1 MKIWKIAAIAALG
14 LTSFAAN
21 NVAPTKAELEEMY
34 NTAYR
39 AFDAGKFQEALKQL
53 DAIDARQPDLAA
65 SKNLRGVILMR
76 QGNYDQ
82 AEAALTEASRIDPK
96 FWNARFN
103 MAEIPFL
110 KKDWPEARK
119 RFEQL
124 LSTGQSDL
132 AKEASQLIQYKILL
146 TYLMEGKSNMVDS
159 ILAKLELSPDTPAVD
174 YVKAA
179 VALQQKN
186 ETEAK
191 DWISAAEKNYSPQ
204 LNKLFVE
211 SLYEIGWMEKPSGQR
226 RASLPLMTAAERT
239 EKTKAFARSKF
250 EQSQQ
255 AFRQRDFATALKLVD
270 EADKVEPNQPSTLN
284 LRGEILMLQAKFDD
298 AETAFKKAAKLD
310 PKLRDAQY
318 NLAQIPFKKKE
329 YAKAR
334 DRFETL
340 YKRIPGGDKNQAAE
354 LIKFKIYMTL
364 VMEGKESRAHSM
376 MEEFQFTGDT
386 PALYYAQAAWEYK
399 HNNAQKA
406 EDWTNSANKIYSP
419 ALNGVFADAF
429 YDVGWLQ
436 RPEGTTAPA
445 VAFDTGN
452 AATSQT
458 DGGPAVE
465 PSPIPDK
472 GPAANKQGGTLAL
485 APSTSAPDG
494 GMELASAGATA
505 NQTSL
510 TASVPETNSPAE
522 QPVAQSPSTGGEST
536 TASQPVT
543 LETASAST
551 VSSNQNQAEQQP
563 VAPETTAPSTVS
575 SNQNQ
580 TEQQPAAQTS
590 PPEQTSAGTAP
601 AKVSSS
607 TVVGASSRR
616 LWIVGGLLLAAV
628 VLIAVAILPGLRRG
642 YKFSVPGSAQPEPH
656 ADTAVVKA
664 RTAPAHTIGVQG
676 NGFAGGP
683 RQVSLQLK
691 PWSSPVRQGAL
702 PSAKAG
708 GAFDRLKG
716 SKSAPPRPPA
726 AIEPQHEESAAVAEP
741 FFESVGPVLPVV
753 EPQHKDNVRN
763 PLKESPPVAEPFF
776 ESVGPVLEQAPEA
789 VPAVAPQETE
799 LDGSKPVTEFS
810 EASTTTPP
818 SVENEILEVP
828 EEPVFAAQEA
838 NEFFEHP
845 REEAF
850 VAYEQPNEIFA
861 GEPEYAWPDTEAAA
875 ELTAVPVENDQ
886 PQETVFA
893 EREAFV
899 ERENLPERESF
910 TEGEVPVNDVI
921 AERASDFQPPPTVPV
936 LPVFP
941 QPTIPATMSETTQTP
956 PAPIAKAP
964 VPPVSKPQPQAPVPA
979 TGMQT
984 SVQLTF
990 SFEIAAMQLTPSFK
1004 MGVLKV
1010 RPISKLVTMRLPSP
1024 QRAQSPLNLQVAFEV
1039 VKIQPVAGA
1048 LGTIRVVPSQQQRP
1062 AMGGMPSFAVAGLQ
1076 VVPNSETAP
1085 VQLTPSSQGRASVLI
1100 TVPFQISTLE
1110 FSPTLEIGS
1119 VMLNSNSKQVVV
1131 QLPGTGPGPVEGAPM
1146 FEIANLEL
1154 NEGGEI
1160 VMMQLNLL
1168 SGLKRA

>member
-1 MKIWKIAAIAALG
+1 MRIWKIAAIAALG
-14 LTSFAAN
+14 LTAFAAD

-39 AFDAGKFQEALKQL
+39 AFDAGKFPEALKQL

-82 AEAALTEASRIDPK
+82 AEAALTEAARIDPK

-191 DWISAAEKNYSPQ
+191 DWITAAEKNYSPQ

-270 EADKVEPNQPSTLN
+270 EADKVDPNQPATLN
-284 LRGEILMLQAKFDD
+284 LRGEILMQQGQFDN
-298 AETAFKKAAKLD
+298 AEVAFKKAAKLD

-340 YKRIPGGDKNQAAE
+340 YKRMPGGEKNQAAE

-364 VMEGKESRAHSM
+364 LMEGKESRAHSM

-445 VAFDTGN
+445 VAFDAGN
-452 AATSQT
+452 VATSQT

-494 GMELASAGATA
+494 GMELASAGAAA

-510 TASVPETNSPAE
+510 TGSAPETNSPAE
-522 QPVAQSPSTGGEST
+522 QSVAQSPSTSSEST
-536 TASQPVT
+536 TASQPVAP
-543 LETASAST
+543 ETASAST
-551 VSSNQNQAEQQP
+551 VSSDQNQAEQQP
-563 VAPETTAPSTVS
+563 VAPETASASTVA

-580 TEQQPAAQTS
+580 TEQQPVAQTS
-590 PPEQTSAGTAP
+590 PPEQASAGTAP
-601 AKVSSS
+601 AKASSS
-607 TVVGASSRR
+607 TVAGASSRR

-628 VLIAVAILPGLRRG
+628 VLIAVAILPALRRG
-642 YKFSVPGSAQPEPH
+642 YKFSVPGSSQPEPS
-656 ADTAVVKA
+656 ADTAVFKA

-683 RQVSLQLK
+683 RQVSLELK
-691 PWSSPVRQGAL
+691 PWNSPVRQSAL
-702 PSAKAG
+702 PLSKAG
-708 GAFDRLKG
+708 GAFNRLKG
-716 SKSAPPRPPA
+716 SKSKPSRLPAPV
-726 AIEPQHEESAAVAEP
+726 EPQREESAPVAEP
-741 FFESVGPVLPVV
+741 FFESVGPVLAAV
-753 EPQHKDNVRN
+753 EPQR
-763 PLKESPPVAEPFF
+763 KESAPVAEPFFESVGPVLAAVEPQREESAPVAEPFF
-776 ESVGPVLEQAPEA
+776 ESVGPVLEQAPEV
-789 VPAVAPQETE
+789 VPAVAPQETG
-799 LDGSKPVTEFS
+799 LDGSEAVTEFA
-810 EASTTTPP
+810 EASTTTPRP
-818 SVENEILEVP
+818 VENEILEVP

-838 NEFFEHP
+838 NEFSEHP
-845 REEAF
+845 REEAV
-850 VAYEQPNEIFA
+850 VAYEQPNEVFA
-861 GEPEYAWPDTEAAA
+861 SGAEYAWPGTEAAA
-875 ELTAVPVENDQ
+875 ELTAEPIGNDQ
-886 PQETVFA
+886 PHETIFA

-899 ERENLPERESF
+899 ERENFAR
-910 TEGEVPVNDVI
+910 
-921 AERASDFQPPPTVPV
+921 
-936 LPVFP
+936 
-941 QPTIPATMSETTQTP
+941 
-956 PAPIAKAP
+956 
-964 VPPVSKPQPQAPVPA
+964 
-979 TGMQT
+979 
-984 SVQLTF
+984 SV
-990 SFEIAAMQLTPSFK
+990 
-1004 MGVLKV
+1004 
-1010 RPISKLVTMRLPSP
+1010 
-1024 QRAQSPLNLQVAFEV
+1024 SPLQSLKLQLAKSLPNTRLISSLRLLFPSGQSFLN
-1039 VKIQPVAGA
+1039 QPY
-1048 LGTIRVVPSQQQRP
+1048 
-1062 AMGGMPSFAVAGLQ
+1062 LQ
-1076 VVPNSETAP
+1076 PC
-1085 VQLTPSSQGRASVLI
+1085 Q
-1100 TVPFQISTLE
+1100 
-1110 FSPTLEIGS
+1110 
-1119 VMLNSNSKQVVV
+1119 K
-1131 QLPGTGPGPVEGAPM
+1131 
-1146 FEIANLEL
+1146 
-1154 NEGGEI
+1154 
-1160 VMMQLNLL
+1160 LL
-1168 SGLKRA
+1168 KHHLLR

>member
-1 MKIWKIAAIAALG
+1 MRIWKIAAIAALG
-14 LTSFAAN
+14 LTSFAAD

-39 AFDAGKFQEALKQL
+39 AFDAGKFPEALKQL

-82 AEAALTEASRIDPK
+82 AEAALAEASRIDPK

-124 LSTGQSDL
+124 LSTGKSDL

-146 TYLMEGKSNMVDS
+146 TYLMEGQSNMVDS
-159 ILAKLELSPDTPAVD
+159 MLAKLELSPDTPAVD

-186 ETEAK
+186 ESEAN
-191 DWISAAEKNYSPQ
+191 DWVSAAQKNYSPQ

-211 SLYEIGWMEKPSGQR
+211 SLYEIGWMQKPEGQR

-239 EKTKAFARSKF
+239 EKTKAVARSKF

-255 AFRQRDFATALKLVD
+255 AFRQRDFATALKQVD
-270 EADKVEPNQPSTLN
+270 EADKADPNQPATLN
-284 LRGEILMLQAKFDD
+284 LRGEILMQQGQFDN

-334 DRFETL
+334 DRFDTL

-364 VMEGKESRAHSM
+364 LMEGKESRAHSM

-436 RPEGTTAPA
+436 RPEGTSAPA

-452 AATSQT
+452 VGATQT
-458 DGGPAVE
+458 DSGPAVE

-472 GPAANKQGGTLAL
+472 VAANKQGGNLL
-485 APSTSAPDG
+485 APSTG

-510 TASVPETNSPAE
+510 TGSAPETNSVTE
-522 QPVAQSPSTGGEST
+522 QSVAQSPTTGGEPTTSSQPVAAGTASGEST
-536 TASQPVT
+536 TASQPVAPET
-543 LETASAST
+543 ASGESTTTSQPVTAETASASI
-551 VSSNQNQAEQQP
+551 VSGNQNQAVQQP
-563 VAPETTAPSTVS
+563 VA
-575 SNQNQ
+575 
-580 TEQQPAAQTS
+580 QTS
-590 PPEQTSAGTAP
+590 PSQQASVGAAP
-601 AKVSSS
+601 AKPSSS
-607 TVVGASSRR
+607 TVAGASNRR
-616 LWIVGGLLLAAV
+616 LWIVGGLLLAAL
-628 VLIAVAILPGLRRG
+628 VLIAVAVLPALRRG
-642 YKFSVPGSAQPEPH
+642 YKFSVPGSSRPEPD
-656 ADTAVVKA
+656 ADSAVLKA
-664 RTAPAHTIGVQG
+664 RTAPALTARMPG
-676 NGFAGGP
+676 NGLAAGP
-683 RQVSLQLK
+683 PQVSLQLK
-691 PWSSPVRQGAL
+691 PWSPPLRQSGL
-702 PSAKAG
+702 PSPKAG
-708 GAFDRLKG
+708 GAFNRLKG
-716 SKSAPPRPPA
+716 SKASPLPAPAEPQREDSAPM
-726 AIEPQHEESAAVAEP
+726 AEP
-741 FFESVGPVLPVV
+741 FFEG
-753 EPQHKDNVRN
+753 
-763 PLKESPPVAEPFF
+763 
-776 ESVGPVLEQAPEA
+776 VGPVLEQEPEV
-789 VPAVAPQETE
+789 VPAVAQQETE
-799 LDGSKPVTEFS
+799 RDGSEPVTEFA
-810 EASTTTPP
+810 EVSTTAPR
-818 SVENEILEVP
+818 SVESEILEVP
-828 EEPVFAAQEA
+828 QEPVFAAQQADAFSER
-838 NEFFEHP
+838 P
-845 REEAF
+845 REEPL
-850 VAYEQPNEIFA
+850 VAHEEPNEVLPS
-861 GEPEYAWPDTEAAA
+861 GYDYAWPDTEAAA
-875 ELTAVPVENDQ
+875 ELTAVPIENDQ
-886 PQETVFA
+886 PHETIFA

-899 ERENLPERESF
+899 EQQDFAQRDALSERESF
-910 TEGEVPVNDVI
+910 TEREAPISEVV
-921 AERASDFQPPPTVPV
+921 AEHASDLQPPPVVPV
-936 LPVFP
+936 RPVFP
-941 QPTIPATMSETTQTP
+941 QPTIPATMPETTQTP
-956 PAPIAKAP
+956 PAPIAKVPAPP
-964 VPPVSKPQPQAPVPA
+964 VPKPQPQPQVPIPA
-979 TGMQT
+979 AGMQT

-1085 VQLTPSSQGRASVLI
+1085 VQLTPSAQGRASVFV

-1119 VMLNSNSKQVVV
+1119 VTLNSNSKQVVV

-1160 VMMQLNLL
+1160 VTMQLNLL
-1168 SGLKRA
+1168 GGPKRA